1 VAFSGTGVAETTT
14 TTSTTTTT
22 TVAATTTTITPATTI
37 AARPAPKEE
46 LPQTGSNAGLLALL
60 ALVMGA
66 TGLAIV
72 TNRRNARLVD

>member
-1 VAFSGTGVAETTT
+1 
-14 TTSTTTTT
+14 
-22 TVAATTTTITPATTI
+22 
-37 AARPAPKEE
+37 